1 MAGNSFLVSR
11 NVWLKQRGGLRTVEF
26 IHIQLFLT
34 FGNDHGCRDITG
46 CIGRGGEHLQDGIDG
61 DDQSDGLNRY
71 IQGTQNHA
79 QAHKPGTGDSRE
91 PRDRNMANERSGFS
105 RSRLR

>member
-26 IHIQLFLT
+26 FHIQLFFT
-34 FGNDHGCRDITG
+34 FGNDQGRCDITG

-61 DDQSDGLNRY
+61 DDQSDGFSRY
-71 IQGTQNHA
+71 VQCIQNHT
-79 QAHKPGTGDSRE
+79 QTHEPGTGD
-91 PRDRNMANERSGFS
+91 ARSTQGQKDDG
-105 RSRLR
+105 